1 MEKMENARAM
11 EEIRD
16 EVEED
21 GVTQTV
27 EKTVTRKRE
36 LLVVAGRK
44 MALHRCLLPNL
55 QNLRMCYLT

>member
-16 EVEED
+16 EVED

-36 LLVVAGRK
+36 LLVVAGGK

>member
-16 EVEED
+16 EVED